1 MNALLSSLMLW
12 AVFLPFAGALL
23 LLFLKNTPNLRDTL
37 MVAVSLLTA
46 AAVLSLLFFYDPE
59 HAAPSAFLFTL
70 IQPTDHLSIAFHLEP
85 LGLLFAT
92 LASCL
97 WVITGLYAI
106 GYMRAND
113 EKNQTAFFA
122 YFSIAIGSALG
133 IAFAANMLTLFVF
146 YEILT
151 LSTYPLVIHH
161 QTEDAKKGGR
171 FYLTYLL
178 GSSFLFLFLGM
189 IWTWIRAGS
198 LDFTIGGILPQSMSG
213 LEAGLLLALYV
224 FGIGKAALMPV
235 HRWLPEAMVAPTP
248 VSALLH
254 AVAVVKAGVF
264 TVLKVGLYIFGADFL
279 SQKGASEWLIGV
291 ACFSILAASVIAL
304 TKTDLKA
311 RLAYS
316 TVSQLSYVTLAMAL
330 ATPAAFLAGA
340 LHIASHAFA
349 KVSLF
354 MCAGAIHTAT
364 HQRDISQMDG
374 LGRVM
379 PFTFSAFLLGAL
391 SIIGLPPFIGMWSKW
406 RLGEAIIMDGLSW
419 STWIAITTI
428 LLSSLL
434 NVFYLLV
441 IPMRAFISFRRE
453 RPVTQTIQEAPLLC
467 VIPPCLTAL
476 ACLILFFLIDPL
488 ASFLSPL
495 TEGAP

>member
-12 AVFLPFAGALL
+12 AVFLPFGGALL
-23 LLFLKNTPNLRDTL
+23 LLCLKSTPNLRDGL
-37 MVAVSLLTA
+37 MVAVSLSTA

-330 ATPAAFLAGA
+330 ATPAAFLARRASYRKPRLRKSLPLYVRRRNPYRHASKRHLPNGRAGARHA
-340 LHIASHAFA
+340 LHFQRLPSGRAEHHRASPLHRHVEQMA
-349 KVSLF
+349 
-354 MCAGAIHTAT
+354 AGRSHHHGRLVLEHMDCHHNDTFKLS
-364 HQRDISQMDG
+364 SQC
-374 LGRVM
+374 
-379 PFTFSAFLLGAL
+379 
-391 SIIGLPPFIGMWSKW
+391 
-406 RLGEAIIMDGLSW
+406 
-419 STWIAITTI
+419 
-428 LLSSLL
+428 LLSSCYSHAR
-434 NVFYLLV
+434 FYFLPWSALPWSTLAWSTLAWRAPRHANHSRSAPSLRYP
-441 IPMRAFISFRRE
+441 PMPHPRWPVSFS
-453 RPVTQTIQEAPLLC
+453 
-467 VIPPCLTAL
+467 
-476 ACLILFFLIDPL
+476 
-488 ASFLSPL
+488 SF
-495 TEGAP
+495 